1 LIRAILIIFISFVLG
16 IYLVETTL
24 YFIDINSLDGRKEE
38 AFKKGVKFD
47 SRRKI
52 DVVEDLQNELV
63 DAVLSVRPGFYLSQ
77 NGLDIENGNKIF
89 PFGGISKKITV
100 YCNESGEYA
109 IYPSDRYGFNNPD
122 LVWDL
127 EQIKWLLI
135 GDSFV
140 HGACVYQG
148 NDIAGKIRSLT
159 EEPTINLGIGGAGPL
174 IELAILKEYA
184 KLKKPKKVIWVY
196 YEQNDL
202 VNNLALEKENPLL
215 VKYLQDDF
223 SQDLINK
230 QQEIDDALRRF
241 VKNSELKKYSQI
253 FLLTRIRQLIN
264 FSNDV
269 YVDPLFIQILL
280 KAKNQVELWGG
291 RFYFVYL
298 PEFSRYATQVDNHDQ
313 YRKRSIIISMVK
325 DLDIPVIDIHKEVFI
340 KHKDPMSLFPLK
352 IHGHYTVEGYEKI
365 AKSIISSINNQ

>member
-1 LIRAILIIFISFVLG
+1 LIRTILIIFTSFVLG

-24 YFIDINSLDGRKEE
+24 YFIDIDSLDGRKEE
-38 AFKKGVKFD
+38 ASKKGLKFD
-47 SRRKI
+47 PRRKI
-52 DVVEDLQNELV
+52 DVVEDLQEELV

-122 LVWDL
+122 LAWDK

-140 HGACVYQG
+140 QGACVSQG

-184 KLKKPKKVIWVY
+184 KFKKPKKVIWVY

-202 VNNLALEKENPLL
+202 VNNLALEKESPLL
-215 VKYLQDDF
+215 FKYLQDDF
-223 SQDLINK
+223 SQDLLNK
-230 QQEIDDALRRF
+230 QQEIDTALRRF
-241 VKNSELKKYSQI
+241 VKNSESKKYSQI
-253 FLLTRIRQLIN
+253 FLLTSIRQLIN

-269 YVDPLFIQILL
+269 YIDPLFFQILL

-313 YRKRSIIISMVK
+313 YRKRSTIISMVK
-325 DLDIPVIDIHKEVFI
+325 DLDIPVIDIHKKVFK